1 MVVEE
6 VVIAELDRTGALP
19 LKSKSE
25 STMVPRRGGF
35 GKFVELLLAVKE
47 DDMDE
52 VLMEW
57 WLGYWWCMAGLVT
70 NSTLLC
76 QLFKITDEG

>member
-1 MVVEE
+1 M
-6 VVIAELDRTGALP
+6 VIAELDRTGALP

-25 STMVPRRGGF
+25 SMMVPRRGGF

-52 VLMEW
+52 VFMEW
-57 WLGYWWCMAGLVT
+57 WLGYWGCMAGLVT
-70 NSTLLC
+70 SSTLLC
-76 QLFKITDEG
+76 QLFTITGES